1 MNQQSNIARV
11 EELEAFAAVE
21 GLTLPM
27 PAVEIVRLEDMG
39 LVIDLHT
46 GQILEDVDIDEP
58 IPFEIGGVNHESAI

>member
-1 MNQQSNIARV
+1 MNQQPNIARV
-11 EELEAFAAVE
+11 EELEAFAALE